1 MIDKCKIFY
10 DEDVDAS
17 ILKGK
22 NIGIIGYG
30 IQGRAQA
37 LNLLDSGYNIRIG
50 NQQDRYYKLIEEDG
64 LEPNHPTNVAEWA
77 DIIMYLIPDDAQS
90 ERYDSWIKPYL
101 VTDKAIVFA
110 HGYSVYFKRFEIPN
124 DVDVLL
130 LAPRMP
136 GKYIRE
142 RFLDGWGVPVFIDT
156 YQDHTGKAL
165 DIVLALSKGIGATR
179 VGAMKISMQEE
190 TEIDLFIEQY
200 LLPRITYAIES
211 SFDFLVSKGFTP
223 EAVISEIYASKEIG
237 KLIRDAADSNIYQ
250 IFRDNASPTCQYGKM
265 SNMYNAKE
273 LHPKEHMELIINNLR
288 TGKFD
293 LELKKSG
300 SEGYKELY
308 DYNFKME
315 NSNLVKTHNN
325 YNKMHRLKKNNTNTK
340 T

>member
-64 LEPNHPTNVAEWA
+64 LEPTHPTNVAEWA

-90 ERYDSWIKPYL
+90 ERYDSWIRPYL

-110 HGYSVYFKRFEIPN
+110 HGYSVYFKRFEMPN

-142 RFLDGWGVPVFIDT
+142 RFLDGWGAPVFIDT

-300 SEGYKELY
+300 SEAYKELY
-308 DYNFKME
+308 DYNLKME

-325 YNKMHRLKKNNTNTK
+325 YNKMHRLKNNNNTK